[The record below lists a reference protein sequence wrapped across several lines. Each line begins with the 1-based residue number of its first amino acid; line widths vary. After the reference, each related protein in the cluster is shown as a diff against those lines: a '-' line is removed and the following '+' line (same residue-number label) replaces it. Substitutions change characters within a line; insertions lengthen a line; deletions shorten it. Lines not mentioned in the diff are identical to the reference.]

1 MALTRVILM
10 WKGVVVILRLF
21 RDNKIER
28 NFIIFYFLNFFSK

>member
-28 NFIIFYFLNFFSK
+28 NFIIF